1 MDTGSVTPPDAH
13 SVRSPFG
20 GACAKTTVDDF
31 GSDNHEANAPLG
43 TFHSMWRVMFPK
55 SAMCNEQQD
64 SASKEGAAAVNLPSK
79 RPGRKRRAGY
89 GPYGN
94 IN

>member
-1 MDTGSVTPPDAH
+1 
-13 SVRSPFG
+13 
-20 GACAKTTVDDF
+20 
-31 GSDNHEANAPLG
+31 
-43 TFHSMWRVMFPK
+43 MWRVMFPK